1 MSTKRDISPSG
12 DDLQT
17 SKPKRPKL
25 SKAQLERKRECDRE
39 AQRQI
44 RLKTKNRIAHLEGLV
59 RALQQGHSD
68 QGRMN
73 ELVDRL
79 NESQQEINRL
89 REIIRGVNKLVEGVD
104 LTSLLATKSDKDS
117 DQPKSDSHSGDRD
130 DDDDMCHVKLPDLPT
145 TSKES
150 SVQLENP
157 FHDEQ
162 TMIPVEQ
169 DQTHVRAYF
178 DSPQANSTG
187 NKSSHSS
194 PEQCALPDQ
203 VVVDTGNDASLPI
216 IHEDDFPLV
225 HSNQEQA
232 EITQNINKIA
242 VQIIQDRMLDGRLW
256 YLAGSLLSFILT
268 MPQHHQTP
276 LEYEEDI
283 PVRAVL
289 HGWASVT
296 ARYYLDPG
304 WLWLRHLDESLYSA
318 LGVPER
324 LAIMRV
330 MRMQY
335 QAQVRPYL
343 TPDLALPG
351 FMIAR
356 PAQAYLEH
364 DPLVEHFVWPGI
376 REHILFAPRK
386 YATNRFM
393 DSFRNYCRFVWNHH
407 PEDTFVRN
415 DLTGMYSYSL
425 DFITRQAD
433 LRCWSMRS
441 EFFNLFPELRNDIPS
456 FDESFPITNLA
467 LSFEAPKSSKKL
479 LLEEPQVAQDCGDQD
494 DRDDRGARCRTL
506 SLASFSGIE
515 D

>member
-1 MSTKRDISPSG
+1 MSNKRDMLSSA
-12 DDLQT
+12 DDLQ
-17 SKPKRPKL
+17 SPKPKRPKL

-44 RLKTKNRIAHLEGLV
+44 RLKTKNRISHLEGLV
-59 RALQQGHSD
+59 KALQEGHSD
-68 QGRMN
+68 QARMN

-89 REIIRGVNKLVEGVD
+89 REIIRGVTKLVEGLD
-104 LTSLLATKSDKDS
+104 LSSLLITKSDKDS
-117 DQPKSDSHSGDRD
+117 DHPKSDPHSCNPD
-130 DDDDMCHVKLPDLPT
+130 DDDDIYHFDLRDLATPP
-145 TSKES
+145 KES
-150 SVQLENP
+150 FVQFQDP
-157 FHDEQ
+157 FQDGQTVMPIEQ
-162 TMIPVEQ
+162 EQ
-169 DQTHVRAYF
+169 AYETTHS
-178 DSPQANSTG
+178 DSPQPISTG
-187 NKSSHSS
+187 TKSSHSS
-194 PEQCALPDQ
+194 PEQYALPSQ
-203 VVVDTGNDASLPI
+203 EIVDTGIAVPPPATR
-216 IHEDDFPLV
+216 EDDLTLV
-225 HSNQEQA
+225 HSSQEQA
-232 EITQNINKIA
+232 DITRKINTIA
-242 VQIIQDRMLDGRLW
+242 VQIIQDRRLDGRLW

-268 MPQHHQTP
+268 MPQKYQTS

-324 LAIMRV
+324 LAIMRM

-343 TPDLALPG
+343 ASDLALPG
-351 FMIAR
+351 FMIPR
-356 PAQAYLEH
+356 PAQAYLDH
-364 DPLVEHFVWPGI
+364 DPLVEHFVWPGM

-407 PEDTFVRN
+407 PEDTFTRN
-415 DLTGMYSYSL
+415 TVTGLYSYSPN
-425 DFITRQAD
+425 FITRQTD

-441 EFFNLFPELRNDIPS
+441 DFFNLFPELRYVIFFPFLERFSS
-456 FDESFPITNLA
+456 FIDMTF
-467 LSFEAPKSSKKL
+467 L
-479 LLEEPQVAQDCGDQD
+479 LLTRAF
-494 DRDDRGARCRTL
+494 L
-506 SLASFSGIE
+506 SQTWPSRL
-515 D
+515 